1 MTDLTTQILVEIRDE
16 LRSLNGRVDQTNGR
30 IDQTNDRLD
39 QTNDRLDQTI
49 HRLDRLERR
58 QVEAEVRI
66 STEIVAVHGAIRE
79 LTDVMRVGNAIGQRV
94 DDHERRLTSL
104 EQKS

>member
-16 LRSLNGRVDQTNGR
+16 IRGLNVSLNGR
-30 IDQTNDRLD
+30 IDQTNNRLD

-66 STEIVAVHGAIRE
+66 STEIVAVHGTLRE
-79 LTDVMRVGNAIGQRV
+79 LTDVLRAGHTLGERVE
-94 DDHERRLTSL
+94 DHERRLTSL

>member
-16 LRSLNGRVDQTNGR
+16 LRSLNGRVDQTNDR
-30 IDQTNDRLD
+30 IDQTNG
-39 QTNDRLDQTI
+39 RLDQTI

-66 STEIVAVHGAIRE
+66 STEIVAVHGTLRE
-79 LTDVMRVGNAIGQRV
+79 LTDVLRAGHTLGERV
-94 DDHERRLTSL
+94 DDHERRLISL

>member
-1 MTDLTTQILVEIRDE
+1 MADLTTQILVEIRDE
-16 LRSLNGRVDQTNGR
+16 LVEIRGEARKTNE
-30 IDQTNDRLD
+30 RLD
-39 QTNDRLDQTI
+39 HTI

-66 STEIVAVHGAIRE
+66 STEIVGVHGAIRE
-79 LTDVMRVGNAIGQRV
+79 LTDVMRVGLAIGGRV
-94 DDHERRLTSL
+94 DDHERRLLLL

>member
-16 LRSLNGRVDQTNGR
+16 IRNLNGRVDQTNGR
-30 IDQTNDRLD
+30 LD
-39 QTNDRLDQTI
+39 QSNDRLDQTI

-79 LTDVMRVGNAIGQRV
+79 LTDVLRTGNTIGQRV

>member
-1 MTDLTTQILVEIRDE
+1 MADLTTQILVEIRDE
-16 LRSLNGRVDQTNGR
+16 MRSMNG
-30 IDQTNDRLD
+30 RLD
-39 QTNDRLDQTI
+39 QTNGRLDQTI
-49 HRLDRLERR
+49 HRLERLERR

-79 LTDVMRVGNAIGQRV
+79 LTDVMRTGNAIGGRV
-94 DDHERRLTSL
+94 DDHERRLTLL